1 MYQAKCIF
9 CSQPHWSDECSNC
22 KTLQETREKLKG
34 LCYIC
39 LKKGYMSKNCAKDK
53 ICAHFA
59 LTVVKRMII
68 TEDSVPHSNS
78 SPGLSSIKDTVKTKE
93 VTKTNVLMQT
103 ATKTAKNLHGSSSM
117 PICLILDT
125 GSQRTYVTET
135 LAREMK
141 LNLESLSIATFGAN
155 RLTNL

>member
-1 MYQAKCIF
+1 MYEAKCIF

-53 ICAHFA
+53 ICAHCGKMNDHHRS
-59 LTVVKRMII
+59 LCPY
-68 TEDSVPHSNS
+68 SVPHSNS
-78 SPGLSSIKDTVKTKE
+78 SPGLSSIEDTVKTKE

-103 ATKTAKNLHGSSSM
+103 ATITVKGSSSM

-155 RLTNL
+155 QSTNL